1 MAATPVKTLTRLQLT
16 PTTKQY
22 VCIIYGENIHNKN
35 YILKLFHKN
44 IKNISLSSIG
54 ETFERF
60 SISVDQHNHVCRSCI
75 RKLTSL
81 ENKVSELKRNS
92 MLLLKGY
99 NPLMAGNLGN
109 GC

>member
-44 IKNISLSSIG
+44 IKTSHCHLLEKHLS
-54 ETFERF
+54 
-60 SISVDQHNHVCRSCI
+60 V
-75 RKLTSL
+75 L
-81 ENKVSELKRNS
+81 VSQSTNTT
-92 MLLLKGY
+92 MFAD
-99 NPLMAGNLGN
+99 PA
-109 GC
+109 